1 MWPDNLRDKK
11 KNKPSDDAFDPSTCY
26 MPPDWFKTNKISDG
40 QQQWWNFK
48 RDNWDSVLLF
58 KMGKCVSGS
67 R

>member
-26 MPPDWFKTNKISDG
+26 MPPGWFKTNKISDG

-58 KMGKCVSGS
+58 KMGKCASDS